1 MGGIFMKLGELEFKV
16 FLIITIMVIDIIVG
30 AIDHIYYLKDS
41 NSGGGIK
48 SLFTKLGIAS
58 FLIGILFIL
67 HLNDFGDFSNDI
79 NPILDICR
87 SGSDVIIIML
97 LFYEL
102 TSLLAHLQNITG
114 LDFSFLTPVKSE
126 LTKKKLNKFEY
137 DAKVKVMKE
146 ENKQDEREN

>member
-1 MGGIFMKLGELEFKV
+1 MKLGELEFKV
-16 FLIITIMVIDIIVG
+16 FIIITIMTVDIILG

-41 NSGGGIK
+41 YSGGAIK

-58 FLIGILFIL
+58 FLISILFIL
-67 HLNDFGDFSNDI
+67 HLNDFGEFSNEI

-87 SGSDVIIIML
+87 SGSDVIVIML

-126 LTKKKLNKFEY
+126 LTKKKLAKFEY
-137 DAKVKVMKE
+137 DSKVKTMKE
-146 ENKQDEREN
+146 DNKTNGREH